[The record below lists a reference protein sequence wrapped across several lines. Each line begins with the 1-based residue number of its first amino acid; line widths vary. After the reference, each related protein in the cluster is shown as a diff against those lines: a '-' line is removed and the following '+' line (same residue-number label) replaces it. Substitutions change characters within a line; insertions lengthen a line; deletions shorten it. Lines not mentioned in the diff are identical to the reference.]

1 MLLKYYN
8 LKRLIKVYF
17 LVLIFLSCSDIDD
30 DYAIIDDNSNWT
42 QKEFTMNY
50 DGLERVYIL
59 YKPKN
64 FSENAPLVMMLHGYS
79 SNRNNILFYSQMNSI
94 ADRNGF
100 MVCYPQG
107 SITPLTGQTHW
118 NANLQM
124 SDVNDIGFLSNL
136 VSTIQQQYKTSKENV
151 FVSGM
156 SNGGFMSYTLGCEK
170 SDIFKAVA
178 SITGT
183 MSGYDWQNCSPAY
196 KIPVLQ
202 MSGTN
207 DLTVP
212 WDGTMN
218 TALGW
223 GGAPHILEVMEFWS
237 DINNCIEDEIINFP
251 DVDKT
256 DYSTVSLTKKKG
268 GSYDNEVWF
277 YKVDGGGHDWP
288 GAWGNQD
295 INASEEIWKFFKKH
309 LN

>member
-1 MLLKYYN
+1 M
-8 LKRLIKVYF
+8 
-17 LVLIFLSCSDIDD
+17 VLIFLSCSDSDD

-42 QKEFTMNY
+42 LKEFTMNY

-79 SNRNNILFYSQMNSI
+79 SNRNNILSYSQMNSI

-136 VSTIQQQYKTSKENV
+136 VSNIQQQYKTSKENV

-183 MSGYDWQNCSPAY
+183 MSGYDWQNCNPNH

-202 MSGTN
+202 ISGTN
-207 DLTVP
+207 DRTVP
-212 WDGTMN
+212 MDGSMSPTW
-218 TALGW
+218 GW
-223 GGAPHILEVMEFWS
+223 GGAPDIENIVDYWSEINECSNSKIIDLPDISSQDNSYVTLDKRFNLESKDRVRL
-237 DINNCIEDEIINFP
+237 
-251 DVDKT
+251 
-256 DYSTVSLTKKKG
+256 YTVH
-268 GSYDNEVWF
+268 
-277 YKVDGGGHDWP
+277 GGGHDWP
-288 GAWGNQD
+288 GAWGNMD
-295 INASEEIWKFFKKH
+295 IDASEEIWDFFSKH
-309 LN
+309 LK

>member
-1 MLLKYYN
+1 MKNIFITFFIL
-8 LKRLIKVYF
+8 
-17 LVLIFLSCSDIDD
+17 LIFSCSNQEDD
-30 DYAIIDDNSNWT
+30 VDVIIDNPSWT
-42 QKEFTMNY
+42 QKEFTTNHE
-50 DGLERVYIL
+50 GLNRRYIL

-64 FSENAPLVMMLHGYS
+64 FSENAPLVMMLHGYT
-79 SNRNNILFYSQMNSI
+79 SNMNNILRYSNMNTI
-94 ADRNGF
+94 AEQNGF

-107 SITPLTGQTHW
+107 SITYLTGQTHW

-124 SDVNDIGFLSNL
+124 SNVNDIEFLSNL
-136 VSTIQQQYKTSKENV
+136 ASTIQQEFKTSKDNV
-151 FVSGM
+151 FVAGM

-196 KIPVLQ
+196 KIPILQ

-207 DLTVP
+207 DRTVP
-212 WDGTMN
+212 WNGTMN

-223 GGAPHILEVMEFWS
+223 GGAPHILDVMEFWS
-237 DINNCIEDEIINFP
+237 DLNACTQDEIIDFP
-251 DVDKT
+251 DIDKS

-268 GSYDNEVWF
+268 GSYNNEVWF
-277 YKVDGGGHDWP
+277 YKVEGGGHDWP

-309 LN
+309 IN

>member
-1 MLLKYYN
+1 MKS
-8 LKRLIKVYF
+8 IF
-17 LVLIFLSCSDIDD
+17 ITFFIVLFFSCSNQEDD
-30 DYAIIDDNSNWT
+30 VDVIIDDTSWT
-42 QKEFTMNY
+42 QKEFTTNHG
-50 DGLERVYIL
+50 GLNRKYIL

-64 FSENAPLVMMLHGYS
+64 FSENAPLVMILHGYT
-79 SNRNNILFYSQMNSI
+79 SNNNNILTYSKMNTI
-94 ADRNGF
+94 ADQNGF

-107 SITPLTGQTHW
+107 LITPLTGQTHW

-124 SDVNDIGFLSNL
+124 SDVNDIEFLSDL
-136 VSTIQQQYKTSKENV
+136 ASTVQQQFKTSKDNV
-151 FVSGM
+151 FVAGM

-196 KIPVLQ
+196 KIPILQ

-207 DLTVP
+207 DTTVP

-223 GGAPHILEVMEFWS
+223 GGAPHILDVMEFWS
-237 DINNCIEDEIINFP
+237 DLNACTQDEIIDFP
-251 DVDKT
+251 DIDKS

-268 GSYDNEVWF
+268 GSYNNEVWF
-277 YKVDGGGHDWP
+277 YKVEGGGHDWP

-309 LN
+309 IN

>member
-1 MLLKYYN
+1 M
-8 LKRLIKVYF
+8 
-17 LVLIFLSCSDIDD
+17 VLIFLSCSDIDD

-79 SNRNNILFYSQMNSI
+79 SNRNNILSYSQMNSI

-218 TALGW
+218 TAFGW
-223 GGAPHILEVMEFWS
+223 GGAPHILKVMEFWS